1 MCTYYN
7 CFHIN
12 CLSIKSRM
20 SMSLQMSKYSINRG
34 LLFNLTF
41 GQGEIVISAAENLT
55 TGLDWKLTKNEDG
68 NLWSYKCLCVPQLPS
83 RTWWLLWKQ
92 DTVKHAFFMSHIL
105 IKGKAIRYGQLNAKR
120 KQVTDMWHVIHLYS
134 IQINNYFTGILEDL
148 NMVQ

>member
-1 MCTYYN
+1 MCTSCN

-20 SMSLQMSKYSINRG
+20 SLSLQMSKYSINRG

-83 RTWWLLWKQ
+83 
-92 DTVKHAFFMSHIL
+92 KHMMTSLKTRHSQTCFFMSHIL